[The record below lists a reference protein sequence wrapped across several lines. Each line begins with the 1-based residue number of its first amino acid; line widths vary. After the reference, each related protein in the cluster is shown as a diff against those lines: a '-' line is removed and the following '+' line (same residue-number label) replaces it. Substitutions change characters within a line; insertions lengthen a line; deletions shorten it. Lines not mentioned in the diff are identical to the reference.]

1 MSISGAPKK
10 ATVRTAAQQV
20 YRSEVAMAKWEK
32 ISTIPLAALALAYL
46 GLYAIEVLGH
56 WSPSLMFDFVAVS
69 DVIWG
74 IFILDFI
81 ARFFMSRHKGQFM
94 KKNVVE
100 FVSLV
105 LPVFRAFRMFRVV
118 VALGFITRVAQSLQA
133 RIGIYLGLILPLLI
147 FTCSLGVYDAEH
159 LVPGAKIT
167 SFGDSVWW
175 AFVTVTT
182 IGYGDYYPVTF
193 EGRAIAVLLMLSGLA
208 LVSVITVTFASWFLG
223 RLEYDLTSKGVVKRN
238 NSGNNAGSIE
248 QPKL

>member
-1 MSISGAPKK
+1 MSNAPRIY
-10 ATVRTAAQQV
+10 RTDLAV
-20 YRSEVAMAKWEK
+20 AKWEK
-32 ISTIPLAALALAYL
+32 VSTLPLALLALAYL
-46 GLYAIEVLGH
+46 ALYALEVLGH
-56 WSPSLMFDFVAVS
+56 WSPNLMFDFVAVS

-74 IFILDFI
+74 IFILDFV
-81 ARFFMSRHKGQFM
+81 ARFLMSHNKGTFMRR
-94 KKNVVE
+94 NVVE

-182 IGYGDYYPVTF
+182 IGYGDYYPITV
-193 EGRAIAVLLMLSGLA
+193 EGRMIAVLLMLSGLA

-223 RLEYDLTSKGVVKRN
+223 RLEYDLTSKGITKR
-238 NSGNNAGSIE
+238 
-248 QPKL
+248 K